1 MIKFG
6 TNLNMDLIKYLKV
19 AINASVENGEYYE
32 IYESDEFEI
41 TKKSDQSPLTK
52 ADIAANVI
60 INRHLKKQKLIFFL
74 ENKEIDYQI
83 RKNWKNIWIVDQL
96 TELRNL

>member
-19 AINASVENGEYYE
+19 AINASVEAGESVIE
-32 IYESDEFEI
+32 IYKSDEFEI

-52 ADIAANVI
+52 ADISANLI
-60 INRHLKKQKLIFFL
+60 INRHLKKTKLIFFL
-74 ENKEIDYQI
+74 K
-83 RKNWKNIWIVDQL
+83 KTKK
-96 TELRNL
+96 

>member
-19 AINASVENGEYYE
+19 AINASVEAGESVIE

-60 INRHLKKQKLIFFL
+60 INRHLKETKINILSE

-83 RKNWKNIWIVDQL
+83 RK
-96 TELRNL
+96 ELEKYLDCRSN